1 MDVRGG
7 DNLRDSV
14 PAAWLR
20 EEGLELEDE
29 EVAVELQLRQVL
41 QVCLRTWGDPATCLR
56 RRCLHAAHK
65 APLPPSAFR
74 LALQCVRL
82 HTGCS
87 ARRKARA
94 LSVRAFLAFL
104 GKSSSASG
112 SCTPPVAEWA
122 DRGASTAA
130 ARPPITAR
138 RDDETGTGSCSAPAP
153 TKKVRSTVENE
164 TICVEIGSLGG
175 RNGERDQERATLD
188 SALGKSFTTRQIL
201 G

>member
-7 DNLRDSV
+7 DNLRDAV

-41 QVCLRTWGDPATCLR
+41 QVCLRTWGDPATCL
-56 RRCLHAAHK
+56 HAAYK

-112 SCTPPVAEWA
+112 SSTPPVAEWA

-138 RDDETGTGSCSAPAP
+138 RDDETGTGSCSAPTP
-153 TKKVRSTVENE
+153 TKKVRSTAE
-164 TICVEIGSLGG
+164 S
-175 RNGERDQERATLD
+175 ERPAISDARSEKVWGANART
-188 SALGKSFTTRQIL
+188 SASS
-201 G
+201 